1 MISRNE
7 LRKRAKAKLKDAEI
21 LFGNKR
27 FDGSVYLC
35 GYVIELALKS
45 RTCKTLKWPF
55 FPETNNE
62 FKNHQS
68 FKTHNLDILLN
79 LSGLESKVKV
89 FHFLDWNNVNA
100 WNPEMR
106 YGPVGVIS
114 KAEANDMIS
123 STKNLLKIL

>member
-1 MISRNE
+1 MISRKE

-21 LFGNKR
+21 LFLNRR

-45 RTCKTLKWPF
+45 RTCRTLKWTD
-55 FPETNNE
+55 FPENNNE
-62 FKNHQS
+62 FKNYQS
-68 FKTHNLDILLN
+68 FKTHNLDILLT
-79 LSGLESKVKV
+79 LSGLESKIKLL
-89 FHFLDWNNVNA
+89 HTIDWNNVNQ

-106 YGPVGVIS
+106 YGPIGTITRT
-114 KAEANDMIS
+114 EANDMIT